1 LLSAEIMESMSPF
14 RVIRSEL
21 VPSSGGPGKYRGG
34 LAVRRDYEILSSTAI
49 VSGYLQQTTDET
61 ASWGFNDGEG
71 GAKSLA
77 LLNPDTDQER
87 NLRSKFVGLE
97 LKKGDRFR
105 LQSAGGGGWGK
116 PSDRPKELSDKDIE
130 EGYVTSS

>member
-1 LLSAEIMESMSPF
+1 
-14 RVIRSEL
+14 V
-21 VPSSGGPGKYRGG
+21 
-34 LAVRRDYEILSSTAI
+34 
-49 VSGYLQQTTDET
+49 
-61 ASWGFNDGEG
+61 
-71 GAKSLA
+71 KSLA